1 MRCIGVFGARNHG
14 KTTLLRAL
22 IESMEKGTK
31 LEFGVLSYG
40 VLEDENHNSFTV
52 AIHPDGD
59 TDEKVEEGFLAL
71 DELTKKQNI
80 DIFIFA
86 THCWDTTPGKAAE
99 CANIRGYQL
108 EWYEK
113 NKTDSS
119 YVPEFKN
126 NNELYR
132 EFAETLSRAEAEAVK
147 AQIFFFVNQKQK
159 QN

>member
-14 KTTLLRAL
+14 KTTLLREL

-31 LEFGVLSYG
+31 SEFGVLSYG
-40 VLEDENHNSFTV
+40 VLKDKNHNSFTV

-80 DIFIFA
+80 DFFIFA
-86 THCWDTTPGKAAE
+86 THCRDTTPGKAAE

-119 YVPEFKN
+119 YMPEIKDNDIF
-126 NNELYR
+126 R
-132 EFAETLSRAEAEAVK
+132 TFAETLSKAEAEAVK
-147 AQIFFFVNQKQK
+147 AQIFFLVNQKQK